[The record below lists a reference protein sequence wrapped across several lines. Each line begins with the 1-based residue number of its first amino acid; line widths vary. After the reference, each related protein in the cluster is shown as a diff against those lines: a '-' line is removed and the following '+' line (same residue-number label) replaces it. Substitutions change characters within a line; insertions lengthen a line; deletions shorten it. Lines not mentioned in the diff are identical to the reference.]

1 MSVAQISQFRTQ
13 TEKFPV
19 KSRQALQKFISKKL
33 SIESRSR
40 RARRNQMSAE
50 EQMLSEPSMYTN
62 VQNWAGDLIS
72 GNTTTGRILVVFAF
86 ACSIAALVLYI
97 WGKSSLFVTLCQTHI
112 LLSRAANLSPLVY
125 EIRDVARRVVPLF
138 SITWPPLETL
148 PCSPRRVR
156 ALPPRSF
163 ASKILVRPSRITLVS
178 LHAASEGG
186 LSA

>member
-1 MSVAQISQFRTQ
+1 M
-13 TEKFPV
+13 E
-19 KSRQALQKFISKKL
+19 KFISKEL
-33 SIESRSR
+33 FIESRSCR

-97 WGKSSLFVTLCQTHI
+97 WGKNSY

-125 EIRDVARRVVPLF
+125 ETCDIARRVVPLF

-163 ASKILVRPSRITLVS
+163 ASKILVRPSRITLG
-178 LHAASEGG
+178 LLACCIRGRKGG